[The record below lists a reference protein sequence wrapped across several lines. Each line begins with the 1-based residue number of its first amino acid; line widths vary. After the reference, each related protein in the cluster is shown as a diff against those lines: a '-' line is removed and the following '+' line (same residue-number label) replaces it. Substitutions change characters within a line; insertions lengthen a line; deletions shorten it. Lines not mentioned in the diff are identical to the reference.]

1 MTLPRFSQIFDIIKN
16 NSASLRLL
24 KKSQITQSFRDYTQN
39 FDRTKFTCPWTTIL
53 RRKKKELKHLLSLFE
68 GSQPLPRLLES
79 CKSSTF
85 AAHFRKHDML
95 ETPCTRTICLASP
108 SYSLPATFLHSSI
121 KRGSPSS
128 CLHRLWGLGY
138 SQVSNNPV

>member
-16 NSASLRLL
+16 NSASLQLL
-24 KKSQITQSFRDYTQN
+24 KKSQVTQGFRDYTQN

-53 RRKKKELKHLLSLFE
+53 LKKNELKHLLSLFG
-68 GSQPLPRLLES
+68 GSQPLPTLLES

-85 AAHFRKHDML
+85 AAHFRKYDKL
-95 ETPCTRTICLASP
+95 ETPCTSAICVASP
-108 SYSLPATFLHSSI
+108 SYSLLATFLHSSI

-128 CLHRLWGLGY
+128 CLHRLWGLAY
-138 SQVSNNPV
+138 SQVRNNPV